1 MYTKEYD
8 SILKTEDEI
17 LGLGYFIGNNILKS
31 VDVNT
36 IAHFGNLT
44 CLELWCDD
52 CSIMSAYNNTQNLG
66 YLIKALVEI
75 LDICEEDGLR
85 LSKIK
90 NIPIRIVTD
99 GKGCGGK
106 VVGFGHY
113 MKNRFILTEDFVK
126 IRPVA

>member
-17 LGLGYFIGNNILKS
+17 SKLGFFVGNNVLKS
-31 VDVNT
+31 VDINT

-44 CLELWCDD
+44 CLELWCEDV
-52 CSIMSAYNNTQNLG
+52 SIMSGYNNTQNLG
-66 YLIKALVEI
+66 YLIKALIEI

-99 GKGCGGK
+99 SKGWGGK
-106 VVGFGHY
+106 CIGFGHF
-113 MKNRFILTEDFVK
+113 MQDRFVITEDFVK